1 VVIVRSKA
9 GGSARQAP
17 SRVAASGLPAAVTNR
32 IFTVSFQADL
42 ASGELTVRPLLT
54 SARRQVGT
62 AGMAVGTELDRT
74 TGTVKLQPGK
84 IVTIGFLLTDENVAS
99 VRVVVQDATTDAE
112 LYRSPGDIPVRLG
125 V

>member
-9 GGSARQAP
+9 GDSARQPP
-17 SRVAASGLPAAVTNR
+17 SRVAASGVPTAVTNR

-54 SARRQVGT
+54 SAGRQVGT

-74 TGTVKLQPGK
+74 TGTVTLVPGK
-84 IVTIGFLLTDENVAS
+84 IVTIGFLLTDENVA
-99 VRVVVQDATTDAE
+99 VRVVVQDAATDAE